1 MQAIILET
9 KINSLIRESV
19 LLNVREIEF
28 KQVLKE
34 VYPYFK
40 HAIDEENAKLRKY
53 MLSEGYI
60 SHYEYMLSEQKQLE
74 EGWLDVMADV
84 GITAGQMVGGFVGQ
98 AAGLAGV
105 VKYTK
110 DFIGVVDKAFLEMVG
125 PLLGLFFSMQ
135 ALLFPMPA
143 VGTIKGIL
151 LGFFKG
157 VGNVISGAGGLLA
170 RGVTALLSRGH
181 GFIGKAIEV
190 LGKAL
195 KGITAAIKAGG
206 PTITKIEGKVGGSM
220 LSKATKAMGTAME
233 NFMKRLGILK
243 EGLKSLGKKD
253 VKEVPGM
260 VKDILTKAFQTGKDK
275 LDDVA
280 NAMKQT
286 KIGKAVVAAKTKAGE
301 AVHNA
306 LKGMT
311 LGATDDVA
319 KVSLKGLV
327 SKSGED
333 LSGFTIKSIG
343 KGRMYMEKVDDA
355 GKITSTLYVS
365 ADTTAKIMAKSPVVK
380 KWVVSNLDDTAKT
393 AFNKSFGA
401 ATSTTKTMM
410 KVGKDSL
417 NAAKGKFGKMI
428 GDSFKRVNDWL
439 AEWMFKNPKSL
450 ERFVGKKMTSDAS
463 GVSYMF
469 LGAKNGKMVMTTNK
483 TAITRAEA
491 AVKASKQVGSDA
503 IKKSVSTGK
512 NMVKTARET
521 SKAHIKTVRDQY
533 AKKIAAKEKG
543 LGKLKTKQGKV
554 NRREEISKLRAE
566 RDKQLAILKQR
577 QSDLVSAARKGR
589 DAFEKTARSQKV
601 LNVGK
606 TQQKLSSAKGA
617 KDTVEEFIVTPA
629 QFFSSYGHM
638 WFGTAKTGIK
648 KATGVGMPEFNQFII
663 YLRHIYPPK
672 AAAADMMRIVAAS
685 GKDSRMIP
693 GTYGQLEMPD

>member
-206 PTITKIEGKVGGSM
+206 PTIAKIEGKVGGSM

-233 NFMKRLGILK
+233 NFMKRLGILR

-260 VKDILTKAFQTGKDK
+260 VKDILTKAFKTSKDK
-275 LDDVA
+275 LDDAVKFFKKPKTFDA
-280 NAMKQT
+280 SDDIVDAAAGGFSKAFSK
-286 KIGKAVVAAKTKAGE
+286 KISQSVPDEIG
-301 AVHNA
+301 
-306 LKGMT
+306 
-311 LGATDDVA
+311 
-319 KVSLKGLV
+319 KVSLFGLKQPGISLTGGKLTRVHGGKFYVKVPAKNTKDGLDALVPLSPASVATLMNKNPGFKKYALTIAENPKALEATFKTLKSSGQLSSAVGKGIIKLNSSFKNAIDKYALKYASKIDIPTKTFAITGAGRAKGL
-327 SKSGED
+327 KILGMTPE
-333 LSGFTIKSIG
+333 G
-343 KGRMYMEKVDDA
+343 KV
-355 GKITSTLYVS
+355 LYQ
-365 ADTTAKIMAKSPVVK
+365 
-380 KWVVSNLDDTAKT
+380 
-393 AFNKSFGA
+393 
-401 ATSTTKTMM
+401 
-410 KVGKDSL
+410 
-417 NAAKGKFGKMI
+417 
-428 GDSFKRVNDWL
+428 
-439 AEWMFKNPKSL
+439 
-450 ERFVGKKMTSDAS
+450 FVGKKGAEIS
-463 GVSYMF
+463 G
-469 LGAKNGKMVMTTNK
+469 N
-483 TAITRAEA
+483 
-491 AVKASKQVGSDA
+491 
-503 IKKSVSTGK
+503 
-512 NMVKTARET
+512 
-521 SKAHIKTVRDQY
+521 
-533 AKKIAAKEKG
+533 
-543 LGKLKTKQGKV
+543 LGKQGSAKFGKAVDVFLKYGALDDMMKHFV
-554 NRREEISKLRAE
+554 
-566 RDKQLAILKQR
+566 KQL
-577 QSDLVSAARKGR
+577 KGR
-589 DAFEKTARSQKV
+589 AFKDFARIIPALGPDAKI
-601 LNVGK
+601 N
-606 TQQKLSSAKGA
+606 
-617 KDTVEEFIVTPA
+617 KDGSIT
-629 QFFSSYGHM
+629 M
-638 WFGTAKTGIK
+638 
-648 KATGVGMPEFNQFII
+648 
-663 YLRHIYPPK
+663 
-672 AAAADMMRIVAAS
+672 
-685 GKDSRMIP
+685 
-693 GTYGQLEMPD
+693 